1 MNRLFAAA
9 PLLLILPAATSSL
22 PIQPGKWQ
30 STVTILDMQSPNMP
44 PGVGAA
50 MRAHPT
56 VVTGCVTAAQAADGP
71 RSVLQGSNGKCRFTS
86 FNATG
91 GRLNSVMVCAFTS
104 GTMTVT
110 SNGSYTA
117 TTMDVS
123 GSSVS
128 TGRMQMTTRT
138 HTSGR
143 RVGAC

>member
-1 MNRLFAAA
+1 MNRLLAAA

-30 STVTILDMQSPNMP
+30 STVTILDMQSPRMP

-56 VVTGCVTAAQAADGP
+56 TVTACVTAAQAADGP
-71 RSVLQGSNGKCRFTS
+71 RAVLQGSHGKCRYTS
-86 FNATG
+86 FNAAG
-91 GRLNSVMVCAFTS
+91 GRLSAVMVCNFGS

-110 SNGSYTA
+110 SSGTYSA

-123 GSSVS
+123 GSSVT
-128 TGRMQMTTRT
+128 TGRMQMTSKSRT
-138 HTSGR
+138 SSR
-143 RVGAC
+143 RVGPC

>member
-1 MNRLFAAA
+1 MNRLLAAA
-9 PLLLILPAATSSL
+9 PLLLVLPAATSSL

-30 STVTILDMQSPNMP
+30 SIVTITDMQSPRMP
-44 PGVGAA
+44 RGVGAA

-56 VVTGCVTAAQAADGP
+56 TVTACVTAVQAANGP
-71 RSVLQGSNGKCRFTS
+71 RAVLQGSNGKCRYTS

-91 GRLNSVMVCAFTS
+91 GRLSSVMVCAFAS

-110 SNGSYTA
+110 SNGGYTA

-128 TGRMQMTTRT
+128 TGRMQMTSKT
-138 HTSGR
+138 HTSAR
-143 RVGAC
+143 RLGGC

>member
-1 MNRLFAAA
+1 MNRVLAAA

-30 STVTILDMQSPNMP
+30 STVTILDMQSPRMP

-56 VVTGCVTAAQAADGP
+56 TVTACVTAAQAADGP
-71 RSVLQGSNGKCRFTS
+71 RAVLQGSNGKCRYTS

-91 GRLNSVMVCAFTS
+91 GRLSAVMVCNFGS

-110 SNGSYTA
+110 SNGTSSA

-123 GSSVS
+123 GSSVT
-128 TGRMQMTTRT
+128 TGRMQMTSKSRT
-138 HTSGR
+138 SSR
-143 RVGAC
+143 RVGPC

>member
-30 STVTILDMQSPNMP
+30 STVTILDMQSPRMP

-56 VVTGCVTAAQAADGP
+56 VVTACVTAAQAADGP
-71 RSVLQGSNGKCRFTS
+71 RSVLQNSNGRCHYTT

-91 GRLNSVMVCAFTS
+91 GRLNAVMVCAFAQ

-110 SNGSYTA
+110 SNGTYTA
-117 TTMDVS
+117 TTMDLS
-123 GSSVS
+123 GSSVT

-143 RVGAC
+143 RLGAC